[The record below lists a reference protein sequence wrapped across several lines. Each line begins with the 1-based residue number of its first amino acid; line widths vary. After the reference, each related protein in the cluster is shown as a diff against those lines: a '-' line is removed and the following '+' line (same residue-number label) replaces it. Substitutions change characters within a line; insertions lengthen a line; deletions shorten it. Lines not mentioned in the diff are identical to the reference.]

1 MDEDDEDFLI
11 DHNIRAH
18 KLAKLN
24 RPNGTSPANG
34 AKTPSSQPGSPVP
47 DATIPAANDAAHDE
61 SLPLND
67 QPVIAIKGHYPPLQV
82 ISGIKASR
90 ASNKKA
96 KEALISASVPV
107 LSEDDFE
114 LVMDLFERITD
125 RKVPTLHL
133 VSRLGPI
140 MS

>member
-18 KLAKLN
+18 KLAKMAKLN
-24 RPNGTSPANG
+24 GASQANE
-34 AKTPSSQPGSPVP
+34 AKTPISQPGSPLSS
-47 DATIPAANDAAHDE
+47 DAAATGLANGT
-61 SLPLND
+61 SALLPND
-67 QPVIAIKGHYPPLQV
+67 QPVISVKGHYPALNT
-82 ISGIKASR
+82 ISGIKAAR
-90 ASNKKA
+90 NTNKLG

-107 LSEDDFE
+107 VSEDDFE

-133 VSRLGPI
+133 VGKT
-140 MS
+140 